1 MKPSENAASPVC
13 LAILLEI
20 GLLLAPTPAGT
31 TTVQVSPRAGVT
43 GSIQAAAQRA
53 APGDTVLIQD
63 GIYRETVQVSA
74 SGTADNPIVIKAAPG
89 AHPVITGADPLHSMN
104 WTQVGGQSIW
114 RYQPWTYRAPA
125 RSLGDPP
132 RNYVSEQVVAD
143 GQLLRRANSLD
154 TMKAGTFFVDPVKEH
169 ALFVWLRSG
178 DSPRQHHIEAS
189 VRPQLMEVSGS
200 NVVVRGLTFRFA
212 SNNAQQPVF
221 RISGKH
227 NLAEDCTIE
236 YTSGEGAA
244 LDGEGNVFHRVTSR
258 NNGQIGMGGHGQDN
272 SLIDCRLEGNNTL
285 GFPKDWEAGGIKV
298 AASRRFHIRRSIA
311 THNDGPGFWFD
322 IDNRDGSIEESSAT
336 DNNGPGIMIEISSDM
351 AVRNNVCLR
360 NGLKDERGAW
370 NNAGILL
377 AEAMRTAV
385 DHNVSA
391 WNRTGIEIR
400 QQAIRTIPAD
410 RSNERPSPLSYY
422 SDALTVT
429 HNISAYNREWQF
441 ALFGDNEFFSG
452 KRRATREELE
462 ALDPDRRH
470 WRVSHNLLFAS
481 PGSGLTLWGAPW
493 QPRRQVFL
501 TVQDFQNVH
510 QLGQQSIIAPP
521 EFVSPEE
528 GDFTVQ
534 SHSPARAINAG
545 LESGITVPH

>member
-1 MKPSENAASPVC
+1 MKPSENAPSPVC
-13 LAILLEI
+13 LAILLKI
-20 GLLLAPTPAGT
+20 GLLLAPTSAGT
-31 TTVQVSPRAGVT
+31 TTVQVTPSTDVT

-53 APGDTVLIQD
+53 APGDTILIQD
-63 GIYRETVQVSA
+63 GIYRETVQVGVN
-74 SGTADNPIVIKAAPG
+74 GTADNPIVIKAASG
-89 AHPVITGADPLHSMN
+89 AHPVITGADPLISVN
-104 WTQVGGQSIW
+104 WTQVGSQPIW
-114 RYQPWTYRAPA
+114 RYQPWSYHAPA

-132 RNYVSEQVVAD
+132 HNYVSEQVVED

-154 TMKAGTFFVDPVKEH
+154 TMKSGTFFADPIREH
-169 ALFVWLRSG
+169 ALFVRLRSG
-178 DSPRQHHIEAS
+178 DSPRQHQIEAS
-189 VRPQLMEVSGS
+189 VRPQLMEVSGN

-212 SNNAQQPVF
+212 SNNAQQPAF
-221 RISGKH
+221 RISGKY

-272 SLIDCRLEGNNTL
+272 SLIDCQLEGNNTL

-298 AASRRFHIRRSIA
+298 AASRFHIRRSTA

-322 IDNRDGSIEESSAT
+322 IDNRDGSVEESWAT

-351 AVRNNVCLR
+351 TVRNNVCLR

-377 AEAMRTAV
+377 AEAMRTLV

-400 QQAIRTIPAD
+400 QQSIRTLPAD
-410 RSNERPSPLSYY
+410 RSNGRPSPLSYS
-422 SDALTVT
+422 SDALTLT

-441 ALFGDNEFFSG
+441 ALFGDNDFFRG
-452 KRRATREELE
+452 KRRASREELE
-462 ALDPDRRH
+462 LLDPDRRL
-470 WRVSHNLLFAS
+470 WRVSHNLFFAS
-481 PGSGLTLWGAPW
+481 PGSGLILWGAPW
-493 QPRRQVFL
+493 QPRHQAFL
-501 TVQDFQNVH
+501 TVQDFQNAH

-521 EFVSPEE
+521 EFVSPEA

-534 SHSPARAINAG
+534 SHSAARTINAG
-545 LESGITVPH
+545 LESGITVSH